1 MAPHPPCA
9 YAAPVTEI
17 DIDKLLAAMNVG
29 SYLSRCDAIRALCP
43 CRNNSVRD
51 LAVWAEI
58 FRKAREGGFRERDQA
73 AHAIG
78 TLMEKAARNAEWRD
92 VLHAFSDELDS
103 LVREPRSARV
113 ILGQMK
119 KHGHAHRGAAS
130 QGYRRRRAVLD
141 LRTPAEIADW
151 VNDHLGLGGR
161 ARVEP
166 NDPGVSRLWGWL
178 AHRVRCQPGRRT
190 SEKELITRG
199 QRYLPELFQR
209 PANAAGSVTRAA

>member
-1 MAPHPPCA
+1 MA
-9 YAAPVTEI
+9 EI
-17 DIDKLLAAMNVG
+17 DIDKLLAAINTG
-29 SYLSRCDAIRALCP
+29 SNLSRRDAIRALCP

-58 FRKAREGGFRERDQA
+58 FRKARDGGFRERDQA

-92 VLHAFSDELDS
+92 VLNAFGDELDA
-103 LVREPRSARV
+103 LVRDPRSARQ

-141 LRTPAEIADW
+141 LRTPAELANW
-151 VNDHLGLGGR
+151 VNEHLGLAGR
-161 ARVEP
+161 SRVAP
-166 NDPGVSRLWGWL
+166 NDPGLNRLWGWL

-190 SEKELITRG
+190 SQKELIGRG

-209 PANAAGSVTRAA
+209 PANAASSVTRAA

>member
-1 MAPHPPCA
+1 MAE
-9 YAAPVTEI
+9 T
-17 DIDKLLAAMNVG
+17 DIEKLLAAMNTG
-29 SYLSRCDAIRALCP
+29 SNLSRRDAIRALCP

-51 LAVWAEI
+51 LAVWGEI
-58 FRKAREGGFRERDQA
+58 FRNARGGGFRERDQA

-78 TLMEKAARNAEWRD
+78 TLMEKAVRNAEWRD
-92 VLHAFSDELDS
+92 VLNAFGDELDA
-103 LVREPRSARV
+103 LVRDPRSARQ

-141 LRTPAEIADW
+141 LRTPAELAKW
-151 VNDHLGLGGR
+151 VNEHLGLAGR
-161 ARVEP
+161 SRVAP
-166 NDPGVSRLWGWL
+166 NDPGLSRLWGWL

-190 SEKELITRG
+190 SEKELIGRG

-209 PANAAGSVTRAA
+209 PANAASSVTRAA

>member
-1 MAPHPPCA
+1 MA
-9 YAAPVTEI
+9 EI
-17 DIDKLLAAMNVG
+17 DIAKLLADMNTG
-29 SYLSRCDAIRALCP
+29 SNLSRRDAIRALCP

-51 LAVWAEI
+51 LAVWGEI
-58 FRKAREGGFRERDQA
+58 FRKARDGGFRERDRA

-92 VLHAFSDELDS
+92 VLNAFGDELDA
-103 LVREPRSARV
+103 LVRDPRSARQ

-141 LRTPAEIADW
+141 LRTPAELANW
-151 VNDHLGLGGR
+151 VNEHLGLAGR
-161 ARVEP
+161 SRVAP
-166 NDPGVSRLWGWL
+166 NDPGLSRLWGWL

-190 SEKELITRG
+190 SEKELIGRG

-209 PANAAGSVTRAA
+209 PANAASSVTRAA

>member
-1 MAPHPPCA
+1 MA
-9 YAAPVTEI
+9 EI
-17 DIDKLLAAMNVG
+17 DTAKLLAAMNTG
-29 SYLSRCDAIRALCP
+29 SNLSRRDAIRALCP

-51 LAVWAEI
+51 LAVWGEI
-58 FRKAREGGFRERDQA
+58 FRKARDGGFRERDQA

-92 VLHAFSDELDS
+92 VLNAFGDELDA
-103 LVREPRSARV
+103 LVRDPRSARQ

-141 LRTPAEIADW
+141 LRTPAELANW
-151 VNDHLGLGGR
+151 VNEHLGLAGR
-161 ARVEP
+161 SRVAP
-166 NDPGVSRLWGWL
+166 NDPGLSRLWGWL

-190 SEKELITRG
+190 SEKELIGRG

-209 PANAAGSVTRAA
+209 PANAASSVTRAA

>member
-1 MAPHPPCA
+1 M
-9 YAAPVTEI
+9 TEI
-17 DIDKLLAAMNVG
+17 DIDKLLAAMNTG
-29 SYLSRCDAIRALCP
+29 SNLSRCDAIRALCP
-43 CRNNSVRD
+43 CRNNGIRD

-92 VLHAFSDELDS
+92 VLHAHRDELDA
-103 LVREPRSARV
+103 LVRDPRSARL

-141 LRTPAEIADW
+141 LGTPAELASW
-151 VNDHLGLGGR
+151 VNEHLGLVGR
-161 ARVEP
+161 ARVMP
-166 NDPGVSRLWGWL
+166 SDPGLNRLWRWL
-178 AHRVRCQPGRRT
+178 AHRVRCEPGRRT
-190 SEKELITRG
+190 SEKELIGRG
-199 QRYLPELFQR
+199 QRYLPELFQQ
-209 PANAAGSVTRAA
+209 PVNAAGSVTRAA

>member
-1 MAPHPPCA
+1 MA
-9 YAAPVTEI
+9 EI
-17 DIDKLLAAMNVG
+17 DIDKLLAAMNTG
-29 SYLSRCDAIRALCP
+29 SNLSRCDAIRALCP
-43 CRNNSVRD
+43 CRNNGIRD

-58 FRKAREGGFRERDQA
+58 FRKARDGGFRERDQA

-92 VLHAFSDELDS
+92 VLDAHRDELDA
-103 LVREPRSARV
+103 LVRDPRSARL

-141 LRTPAEIADW
+141 LRTPAELASW
-151 VNDHLGLGGR
+151 VNEHLGLVGR
-161 ARVEP
+161 AQVMP
-166 NDPGVSRLWGWL
+166 SDPGLNRLWRWL

-190 SEKELITRG
+190 SEKELIGRS
-199 QRYLPELFQR
+199 QRYLPELFQQ
-209 PANAAGSVTRAA
+209 PVSGAGSVTRAA

>member
-1 MAPHPPCA
+1 MA
-9 YAAPVTEI
+9 EI
-17 DIDKLLAAMNVG
+17 DIAKLLADMNTG
-29 SYLSRCDAIRALCP
+29 SNLSRRDAIRALCP

-51 LAVWAEI
+51 LAVWGEI
-58 FRKAREGGFRERDQA
+58 FRKARDGGFRERDQA

-92 VLHAFSDELDS
+92 VLNAFGDELDA
-103 LVREPRSARV
+103 LVRDPRSARQ

-141 LRTPAEIADW
+141 LRTPAELANW
-151 VNDHLGLGGR
+151 VNEHLGLAGR
-161 ARVEP
+161 SRVAP
-166 NDPGVSRLWGWL
+166 NDPGLSRLWGWL

-190 SEKELITRG
+190 SEKELIGRG

-209 PANAAGSVTRAA
+209 PANAASSVTRAA

>member
-1 MAPHPPCA
+1 MA
-9 YAAPVTEI
+9 EI
-17 DIDKLLAAMNVG
+17 DIDKLLAAMNTG
-29 SYLSRCDAIRALCP
+29 SNLSRRVAIRALCP
-43 CRNNSVRD
+43 CRNNSVRN

-58 FRKAREGGFRERDQA
+58 FRKAREGGLQERDQA

-78 TLMEKAARNAEWRD
+78 TLMEKAARNAQWRD
-92 VLHAFSDELDS
+92 VLHAHREELDA
-103 LVREPRSARV
+103 LVRDPRSARQ

-141 LRTPAEIADW
+141 LRTPAELASW
-151 VNDHLGLGGR
+151 VNNHLGLVGR
-161 ARVEP
+161 ARVVP
-166 NDPGVSRLWGWL
+166 SDPGLSRLWRWL

-190 SEKELITRG
+190 SEKELVGCG

>member
-1 MAPHPPCA
+1 MA
-9 YAAPVTEI
+9 EI
-17 DIDKLLAAMNVG
+17 DIAKLLADMNTG
-29 SYLSRCDAIRALCP
+29 SNLSRRGAIRALCP
-43 CRNNSVRD
+43 CRNNSVRH

-58 FRKAREGGFRERDQA
+58 FRKAREGGLQERDQA

-92 VLHAFSDELDS
+92 VLHAHREELDA
-103 LVREPRSARV
+103 LVRDPRSARQ

-141 LRTPAEIADW
+141 LRTPAELAGW
-151 VNDHLGLGGR
+151 VNQHLGLEGR
-161 ARVEP
+161 GRVTP
-166 NDPGVSRLWGWL
+166 NDPGLGRLWRWL

-190 SEKELITRG
+190 SEKELIGRG

-209 PANAAGSVTRAA
+209 PANAASSVTRAA

>member
-1 MAPHPPCA
+1 MA
-9 YAAPVTEI
+9 EI
-17 DIDKLLAAMNVG
+17 DIAKLLAAMNTG
-29 SYLSRCDAIRALCP
+29 SNLSRRGAIRALCP

-51 LAVWAEI
+51 LAVWGEI
-58 FRKAREGGFRERDQA
+58 FRKARDGGFRERDQA

-92 VLHAFSDELDS
+92 VLNAYGDELDA
-103 LVREPRSARV
+103 LVRDPRSARQ

-141 LRTPAEIADW
+141 LRTPAELANW
-151 VNDHLGLGGR
+151 VNKHLGLAGR
-161 ARVEP
+161 SRVAP
-166 NDPGVSRLWGWL
+166 NDPGLSRLWSWL

-190 SEKELITRG
+190 SEKELIGRG

-209 PANAAGSVTRAA
+209 PANAASSVTRAA